1 LRDFRELKV
10 WQKGHELA
18 VDIYRITSSF
28 PREEMYGLTS
38 QIRRSSVS
46 IPANIAE
53 GCGRDSE
60 AEFSRFLTIAA
71 GSASE
76 LEYYIVLSNELK
88 LLKLDDH
95 TRLYQKVI
103 EIKKMLTT
111 LTKKLRVVGRV
122 VNADS

>member
-10 WQKGHELA
+10 WKKGHELA

-95 TRLYQKVI
+95 TRLYQQVI

>member
-1 LRDFRELKV
+1 MRDFRELKV

-95 TRLYQKVI
+95 TRLYQQVI